1 MKKEIFTDKQLKV
14 LELYVQLEITKFST
28 KKKNLYSEIQKRTK
42 YNLNTITSWIR
53 RYLEKYKEIR
63 KEIQEEKNAKISNFE
78 GLTEKQTKYV
88 MFRMCGF
95 SKEEAKLEA
104 GYSEKTKAANIE
116 KNPKIIGTI
125 VELREKL
132 KDDVRYGVMAN
143 LNALV
148 TIRDEGIKGVERVE
162 YTDSSTPD
170 GHSIIKT
177 VVKEKQFIASATA
190 TRIINEM
197 LGYKLTDELKLEEAK
212 KKEKAGQLVLIES
225 GTVRRFSELRVRRAQ
240 KTSILGKISSLPK
253 NNLYTR
259 GGKMQQVLATEN
271 RIAKLFQFSERKVR
285 DYFKAARIA
294 PGKYD
299 LLQVIEIFVEKNSG
313 KDETAELKRADKD
326 LKEYKLQILKKEYH
340 HESDVVRIVSN
351 MNYNFKSK
359 LMAIPSKISVQ
370 LLNKNNQLEIEDIL
384 KKAVINVLEELVD
397 YKYEES
403 EFGED
408 EDTGETY
415 NKID

>member
-116 KNPKIIGTI
+116 KNPKIIETL

-212 KKEKAGQLVLIES
+212 KKEKAGQLVLIE
-225 GTVRRFSELRVRRAQ
+225 
-240 KTSILGKISSLPK
+240 
-253 NNLYTR
+253 
-259 GGKMQQVLATEN
+259 
-271 RIAKLFQFSERKVR
+271 
-285 DYFKAARIA
+285 
-294 PGKYD
+294 
-299 LLQVIEIFVEKNSG
+299 
-313 KDETAELKRADKD
+313 
-326 LKEYKLQILKKEYH
+326 
-340 HESDVVRIVSN
+340 
-351 MNYNFKSK
+351 
-359 LMAIPSKISVQ
+359 
-370 LLNKNNQLEIEDIL
+370 
-384 KKAVINVLEELVD
+384 
-397 YKYEES
+397 
-403 EFGED
+403 
-408 EDTGETY
+408 
-415 NKID
+415 

>member
-95 SKEEAKLEA
+95 GKEESKTKA

-116 KNPKIIGTI
+116 KNPKIIGTL

-148 TIRDEGIKGVERVE
+148 PIRDEGIKGVERVE

-212 KKEKAGQLVLIES
+212 KKEKAGQLVLIE
-225 GTVRRFSELRVRRAQ
+225 
-240 KTSILGKISSLPK
+240 
-253 NNLYTR
+253 
-259 GGKMQQVLATEN
+259 
-271 RIAKLFQFSERKVR
+271 
-285 DYFKAARIA
+285 
-294 PGKYD
+294 
-299 LLQVIEIFVEKNSG
+299 
-313 KDETAELKRADKD
+313 
-326 LKEYKLQILKKEYH
+326 
-340 HESDVVRIVSN
+340 
-351 MNYNFKSK
+351 
-359 LMAIPSKISVQ
+359 
-370 LLNKNNQLEIEDIL
+370 
-384 KKAVINVLEELVD
+384 
-397 YKYEES
+397 
-403 EFGED
+403 
-408 EDTGETY
+408 
-415 NKID
+415 

>member
-116 KNPKIIGTI
+116 KNPKIIGTL

-170 GHSIIKT
+170 GHSIIKA

-212 KKEKAGQLVLIES
+212 KKEKAGQLVLIE
-225 GTVRRFSELRVRRAQ
+225 
-240 KTSILGKISSLPK
+240 
-253 NNLYTR
+253 
-259 GGKMQQVLATEN
+259 
-271 RIAKLFQFSERKVR
+271 
-285 DYFKAARIA
+285 
-294 PGKYD
+294 
-299 LLQVIEIFVEKNSG
+299 
-313 KDETAELKRADKD
+313 
-326 LKEYKLQILKKEYH
+326 
-340 HESDVVRIVSN
+340 
-351 MNYNFKSK
+351 
-359 LMAIPSKISVQ
+359 
-370 LLNKNNQLEIEDIL
+370 
-384 KKAVINVLEELVD
+384 
-397 YKYEES
+397 
-403 EFGED
+403 
-408 EDTGETY
+408 
-415 NKID
+415 

>member
-14 LELYVQLEITKFST
+14 LELYIQLEITKFST

-53 RYLEKYKEIR
+53 RYLENYKEIR

-78 GLTEKQTKYV
+78 GLTEKQTKYL

-95 SKEEAKLEA
+95 SKEEAKLKA

-116 KNPKIIGTI
+116 KNPKIIGTL

-148 TIRDEGIKGVERVE
+148 TIRDEGIKGVETVE

-177 VVKEKQFIASATA
+177 VRKEKQFIASATA

-212 KKEKAGQLVLIES
+212 KKEKAGQLVLIE
-225 GTVRRFSELRVRRAQ
+225 
-240 KTSILGKISSLPK
+240 
-253 NNLYTR
+253 
-259 GGKMQQVLATEN
+259 
-271 RIAKLFQFSERKVR
+271 
-285 DYFKAARIA
+285 
-294 PGKYD
+294 
-299 LLQVIEIFVEKNSG
+299 
-313 KDETAELKRADKD
+313 
-326 LKEYKLQILKKEYH
+326 
-340 HESDVVRIVSN
+340 
-351 MNYNFKSK
+351 
-359 LMAIPSKISVQ
+359 
-370 LLNKNNQLEIEDIL
+370 
-384 KKAVINVLEELVD
+384 
-397 YKYEES
+397 
-403 EFGED
+403 
-408 EDTGETY
+408 
-415 NKID
+415 

>member
-104 GYSEKTKAANIE
+104 GYSEKTKAADIE
-116 KNPKIIGTI
+116 KNPKIIGTL

-212 KKEKAGQLVLIES
+212 KKEKAGQLVLIE
-225 GTVRRFSELRVRRAQ
+225 
-240 KTSILGKISSLPK
+240 
-253 NNLYTR
+253 
-259 GGKMQQVLATEN
+259 
-271 RIAKLFQFSERKVR
+271 
-285 DYFKAARIA
+285 
-294 PGKYD
+294 
-299 LLQVIEIFVEKNSG
+299 
-313 KDETAELKRADKD
+313 
-326 LKEYKLQILKKEYH
+326 
-340 HESDVVRIVSN
+340 
-351 MNYNFKSK
+351 
-359 LMAIPSKISVQ
+359 
-370 LLNKNNQLEIEDIL
+370 
-384 KKAVINVLEELVD
+384 
-397 YKYEES
+397 
-403 EFGED
+403 
-408 EDTGETY
+408 
-415 NKID
+415 

>member
-116 KNPKIIGTI
+116 KNPKIIGTL

-132 KDDVRYGVMAN
+132 KDDVRYGVMAS

-212 KKEKAGQLVLIES
+212 KKEKAGQLVLIE
-225 GTVRRFSELRVRRAQ
+225 
-240 KTSILGKISSLPK
+240 
-253 NNLYTR
+253 
-259 GGKMQQVLATEN
+259 
-271 RIAKLFQFSERKVR
+271 
-285 DYFKAARIA
+285 
-294 PGKYD
+294 
-299 LLQVIEIFVEKNSG
+299 
-313 KDETAELKRADKD
+313 
-326 LKEYKLQILKKEYH
+326 
-340 HESDVVRIVSN
+340 
-351 MNYNFKSK
+351 
-359 LMAIPSKISVQ
+359 
-370 LLNKNNQLEIEDIL
+370 
-384 KKAVINVLEELVD
+384 
-397 YKYEES
+397 
-403 EFGED
+403 
-408 EDTGETY
+408 
-415 NKID
+415 

>member
-63 KEIQEEKNAKISNFE
+63 KEVQEEKNAKISNFE

-212 KKEKAGQLVLIES
+212 KKEKAGQLVLIE
-225 GTVRRFSELRVRRAQ
+225 
-240 KTSILGKISSLPK
+240 
-253 NNLYTR
+253 
-259 GGKMQQVLATEN
+259 
-271 RIAKLFQFSERKVR
+271 
-285 DYFKAARIA
+285 
-294 PGKYD
+294 
-299 LLQVIEIFVEKNSG
+299 
-313 KDETAELKRADKD
+313 
-326 LKEYKLQILKKEYH
+326 
-340 HESDVVRIVSN
+340 
-351 MNYNFKSK
+351 
-359 LMAIPSKISVQ
+359 
-370 LLNKNNQLEIEDIL
+370 
-384 KKAVINVLEELVD
+384 
-397 YKYEES
+397 
-403 EFGED
+403 
-408 EDTGETY
+408 
-415 NKID
+415 

>member
-116 KNPKIIGTI
+116 KNPKIIGTL

-197 LGYKLTDELKLEEAK
+197 LGYKLTDELKLEEEK
-212 KKEKAGQLVLIES
+212 KKEKAGQLVLIE
-225 GTVRRFSELRVRRAQ
+225 
-240 KTSILGKISSLPK
+240 
-253 NNLYTR
+253 
-259 GGKMQQVLATEN
+259 
-271 RIAKLFQFSERKVR
+271 
-285 DYFKAARIA
+285 
-294 PGKYD
+294 
-299 LLQVIEIFVEKNSG
+299 
-313 KDETAELKRADKD
+313 
-326 LKEYKLQILKKEYH
+326 
-340 HESDVVRIVSN
+340 
-351 MNYNFKSK
+351 
-359 LMAIPSKISVQ
+359 
-370 LLNKNNQLEIEDIL
+370 
-384 KKAVINVLEELVD
+384 
-397 YKYEES
+397 
-403 EFGED
+403 
-408 EDTGETY
+408 
-415 NKID
+415 

>member
-1 MKKEIFTDKQLKV
+1 MKKETFTDKQLKV

-116 KNPKIIGTI
+116 KNPKIIGTL

-212 KKEKAGQLVLIES
+212 KKEKAGQLVLIE
-225 GTVRRFSELRVRRAQ
+225 
-240 KTSILGKISSLPK
+240 
-253 NNLYTR
+253 
-259 GGKMQQVLATEN
+259 
-271 RIAKLFQFSERKVR
+271 
-285 DYFKAARIA
+285 
-294 PGKYD
+294 
-299 LLQVIEIFVEKNSG
+299 
-313 KDETAELKRADKD
+313 
-326 LKEYKLQILKKEYH
+326 
-340 HESDVVRIVSN
+340 
-351 MNYNFKSK
+351 
-359 LMAIPSKISVQ
+359 
-370 LLNKNNQLEIEDIL
+370 
-384 KKAVINVLEELVD
+384 
-397 YKYEES
+397 
-403 EFGED
+403 
-408 EDTGETY
+408 
-415 NKID
+415 

>member
-63 KEIQEEKNAKISNFE
+63 KEIQDEKNAKISNFE

-116 KNPKIIGTI
+116 KNPKIIGTL

-212 KKEKAGQLVLIES
+212 KKEKAGQLVLIE
-225 GTVRRFSELRVRRAQ
+225 
-240 KTSILGKISSLPK
+240 
-253 NNLYTR
+253 
-259 GGKMQQVLATEN
+259 
-271 RIAKLFQFSERKVR
+271 
-285 DYFKAARIA
+285 
-294 PGKYD
+294 
-299 LLQVIEIFVEKNSG
+299 
-313 KDETAELKRADKD
+313 
-326 LKEYKLQILKKEYH
+326 
-340 HESDVVRIVSN
+340 
-351 MNYNFKSK
+351 
-359 LMAIPSKISVQ
+359 
-370 LLNKNNQLEIEDIL
+370 
-384 KKAVINVLEELVD
+384 
-397 YKYEES
+397 
-403 EFGED
+403 
-408 EDTGETY
+408 
-415 NKID
+415 

>member
-78 GLTEKQTKYV
+78 GLTDKQTKYL

-116 KNPKIIGTI
+116 KNPKIIGTL

-212 KKEKAGQLVLIES
+212 KKEKAGQLVLIE
-225 GTVRRFSELRVRRAQ
+225 
-240 KTSILGKISSLPK
+240 
-253 NNLYTR
+253 
-259 GGKMQQVLATEN
+259 
-271 RIAKLFQFSERKVR
+271 
-285 DYFKAARIA
+285 
-294 PGKYD
+294 
-299 LLQVIEIFVEKNSG
+299 
-313 KDETAELKRADKD
+313 
-326 LKEYKLQILKKEYH
+326 
-340 HESDVVRIVSN
+340 
-351 MNYNFKSK
+351 
-359 LMAIPSKISVQ
+359 
-370 LLNKNNQLEIEDIL
+370 
-384 KKAVINVLEELVD
+384 
-397 YKYEES
+397 
-403 EFGED
+403 
-408 EDTGETY
+408 
-415 NKID
+415 

>member
-1 MKKEIFTDKQLKV
+1 MKKEIFTDKQLKI

-28 KKKNLYSEIQKRTK
+28 KKKKLYSEIQKRTK

-116 KNPKIIGTI
+116 KNPKIIGTL

-170 GHSIIKT
+170 GHSIIKA

-212 KKEKAGQLVLIES
+212 KKEKAGQLVLIE
-225 GTVRRFSELRVRRAQ
+225 
-240 KTSILGKISSLPK
+240 
-253 NNLYTR
+253 
-259 GGKMQQVLATEN
+259 
-271 RIAKLFQFSERKVR
+271 
-285 DYFKAARIA
+285 
-294 PGKYD
+294 
-299 LLQVIEIFVEKNSG
+299 
-313 KDETAELKRADKD
+313 
-326 LKEYKLQILKKEYH
+326 
-340 HESDVVRIVSN
+340 
-351 MNYNFKSK
+351 
-359 LMAIPSKISVQ
+359 
-370 LLNKNNQLEIEDIL
+370 
-384 KKAVINVLEELVD
+384 
-397 YKYEES
+397 
-403 EFGED
+403 
-408 EDTGETY
+408 
-415 NKID
+415 

>member
-116 KNPKIIGTI
+116 KNPKIIGTL

-212 KKEKAGQLVLIES
+212 KKEKVGQLVLIE
-225 GTVRRFSELRVRRAQ
+225 
-240 KTSILGKISSLPK
+240 
-253 NNLYTR
+253 
-259 GGKMQQVLATEN
+259 
-271 RIAKLFQFSERKVR
+271 
-285 DYFKAARIA
+285 
-294 PGKYD
+294 
-299 LLQVIEIFVEKNSG
+299 
-313 KDETAELKRADKD
+313 
-326 LKEYKLQILKKEYH
+326 
-340 HESDVVRIVSN
+340 
-351 MNYNFKSK
+351 
-359 LMAIPSKISVQ
+359 
-370 LLNKNNQLEIEDIL
+370 
-384 KKAVINVLEELVD
+384 
-397 YKYEES
+397 
-403 EFGED
+403 
-408 EDTGETY
+408 
-415 NKID
+415 

>member
-53 RYLEKYKEIR
+53 RYLENYKEIR

-212 KKEKAGQLVLIES
+212 KKEKAGQLVLIE
-225 GTVRRFSELRVRRAQ
+225 
-240 KTSILGKISSLPK
+240 
-253 NNLYTR
+253 
-259 GGKMQQVLATEN
+259 
-271 RIAKLFQFSERKVR
+271 
-285 DYFKAARIA
+285 
-294 PGKYD
+294 
-299 LLQVIEIFVEKNSG
+299 
-313 KDETAELKRADKD
+313 
-326 LKEYKLQILKKEYH
+326 
-340 HESDVVRIVSN
+340 
-351 MNYNFKSK
+351 
-359 LMAIPSKISVQ
+359 
-370 LLNKNNQLEIEDIL
+370 
-384 KKAVINVLEELVD
+384 
-397 YKYEES
+397 
-403 EFGED
+403 
-408 EDTGETY
+408 
-415 NKID
+415 

>member
-116 KNPKIIGTI
+116 KNPKIIGTL

-132 KDDVRYGVMAN
+132 KDDIRYGVMAN

-212 KKEKAGQLVLIES
+212 KKEKAGQLVLIE
-225 GTVRRFSELRVRRAQ
+225 
-240 KTSILGKISSLPK
+240 
-253 NNLYTR
+253 
-259 GGKMQQVLATEN
+259 
-271 RIAKLFQFSERKVR
+271 
-285 DYFKAARIA
+285 
-294 PGKYD
+294 
-299 LLQVIEIFVEKNSG
+299 
-313 KDETAELKRADKD
+313 
-326 LKEYKLQILKKEYH
+326 
-340 HESDVVRIVSN
+340 
-351 MNYNFKSK
+351 
-359 LMAIPSKISVQ
+359 
-370 LLNKNNQLEIEDIL
+370 
-384 KKAVINVLEELVD
+384 
-397 YKYEES
+397 
-403 EFGED
+403 
-408 EDTGETY
+408 
-415 NKID
+415 

>member
-1 MKKEIFTDKQLKV
+1 MKKETFSKEQLTV
-14 LELYVQLEITKFST
+14 MEIYIELELTKFST

-116 KNPKIIGTI
+116 KNPKIIGTL

-212 KKEKAGQLVLIES
+212 KKEKEKQLVL
-225 GTVRRFSELRVRRAQ
+225 
-240 KTSILGKISSLPK
+240 
-253 NNLYTR
+253 
-259 GGKMQQVLATEN
+259 
-271 RIAKLFQFSERKVR
+271 
-285 DYFKAARIA
+285 
-294 PGKYD
+294 
-299 LLQVIEIFVEKNSG
+299 
-313 KDETAELKRADKD
+313 
-326 LKEYKLQILKKEYH
+326 
-340 HESDVVRIVSN
+340 
-351 MNYNFKSK
+351 
-359 LMAIPSKISVQ
+359 
-370 LLNKNNQLEIEDIL
+370 LE
-384 KKAVINVLEELVD
+384 
-397 YKYEES
+397 
-403 EFGED
+403 
-408 EDTGETY
+408 
-415 NKID
+415 

>member
-116 KNPKIIGTI
+116 KNPKIIGTL

-177 VVKEKQFIASATA
+177 AVKEKQFIASATA

-212 KKEKAGQLVLIES
+212 KKEKAGQLVLIE
-225 GTVRRFSELRVRRAQ
+225 
-240 KTSILGKISSLPK
+240 
-253 NNLYTR
+253 
-259 GGKMQQVLATEN
+259 
-271 RIAKLFQFSERKVR
+271 
-285 DYFKAARIA
+285 
-294 PGKYD
+294 
-299 LLQVIEIFVEKNSG
+299 
-313 KDETAELKRADKD
+313 
-326 LKEYKLQILKKEYH
+326 
-340 HESDVVRIVSN
+340 
-351 MNYNFKSK
+351 
-359 LMAIPSKISVQ
+359 
-370 LLNKNNQLEIEDIL
+370 
-384 KKAVINVLEELVD
+384 
-397 YKYEES
+397 
-403 EFGED
+403 
-408 EDTGETY
+408 
-415 NKID
+415 

>member
-116 KNPKIIGTI
+116 KNPKIIGTL

-212 KKEKAGQLVLIES
+212 KKEKAGQLVLI
-225 GTVRRFSELRVRRAQ
+225 
-240 KTSILGKISSLPK
+240 
-253 NNLYTR
+253 
-259 GGKMQQVLATEN
+259 
-271 RIAKLFQFSERKVR
+271 
-285 DYFKAARIA
+285 
-294 PGKYD
+294 
-299 LLQVIEIFVEKNSG
+299 
-313 KDETAELKRADKD
+313 
-326 LKEYKLQILKKEYH
+326 
-340 HESDVVRIVSN
+340 
-351 MNYNFKSK
+351 
-359 LMAIPSKISVQ
+359 
-370 LLNKNNQLEIEDIL
+370 
-384 KKAVINVLEELVD
+384 
-397 YKYEES
+397 
-403 EFGED
+403 
-408 EDTGETY
+408 
-415 NKID
+415 

>member
-1 MKKEIFTDKQLKV
+1 MKKEKFTDKQLKV
-14 LELYVQLEITKFST
+14 LELYIQLEITRFST

-53 RYLEKYKEIR
+53 RYLENYKEIR

-78 GLTEKQTKYV
+78 GLTEKQTKYL

-95 SKEEAKLEA
+95 SKEEAKLKA

-116 KNPKIIGTI
+116 KNPKIIGTL

-148 TIRDEGIKGVERVE
+148 TIRDEGIKGVETVE

-177 VVKEKQFIASATA
+177 VRKEKQFIASATA

-212 KKEKAGQLVLIES
+212 KKEKAGQLVLIE
-225 GTVRRFSELRVRRAQ
+225 
-240 KTSILGKISSLPK
+240 
-253 NNLYTR
+253 
-259 GGKMQQVLATEN
+259 
-271 RIAKLFQFSERKVR
+271 
-285 DYFKAARIA
+285 
-294 PGKYD
+294 
-299 LLQVIEIFVEKNSG
+299 
-313 KDETAELKRADKD
+313 
-326 LKEYKLQILKKEYH
+326 
-340 HESDVVRIVSN
+340 
-351 MNYNFKSK
+351 
-359 LMAIPSKISVQ
+359 
-370 LLNKNNQLEIEDIL
+370 
-384 KKAVINVLEELVD
+384 
-397 YKYEES
+397 
-403 EFGED
+403 
-408 EDTGETY
+408 
-415 NKID
+415 

>member
-1 MKKEIFTDKQLKV
+1 MKKEIFTDKQLKI

-28 KKKNLYSEIQKRTK
+28 KKKKLYSEIQKRTK

-116 KNPKIIGTI
+116 KNPKIIGTL

-212 KKEKAGQLVLIES
+212 KKEKAGQLVLIE
-225 GTVRRFSELRVRRAQ
+225 
-240 KTSILGKISSLPK
+240 
-253 NNLYTR
+253 
-259 GGKMQQVLATEN
+259 
-271 RIAKLFQFSERKVR
+271 
-285 DYFKAARIA
+285 
-294 PGKYD
+294 
-299 LLQVIEIFVEKNSG
+299 
-313 KDETAELKRADKD
+313 
-326 LKEYKLQILKKEYH
+326 
-340 HESDVVRIVSN
+340 
-351 MNYNFKSK
+351 
-359 LMAIPSKISVQ
+359 
-370 LLNKNNQLEIEDIL
+370 
-384 KKAVINVLEELVD
+384 
-397 YKYEES
+397 
-403 EFGED
+403 
-408 EDTGETY
+408 
-415 NKID
+415 

>member
-28 KKKNLYSEIQKRTK
+28 KKKSLYSEIQKRTK

-78 GLTEKQTKYV
+78 GLTDKQTKYL

-116 KNPKIIGTI
+116 KNPKIIGTL

-148 TIRDEGIKGVERVE
+148 TIRDEGIKGVETVE

-177 VVKEKQFIASATA
+177 VRKEKQFIASATA

-197 LGYKLTDELKLEEAK
+197 LGYRLTDELKLEEAK
-212 KKEKAGQLVLIES
+212 KKEKAGQLVLIE
-225 GTVRRFSELRVRRAQ
+225 
-240 KTSILGKISSLPK
+240 
-253 NNLYTR
+253 
-259 GGKMQQVLATEN
+259 
-271 RIAKLFQFSERKVR
+271 
-285 DYFKAARIA
+285 
-294 PGKYD
+294 
-299 LLQVIEIFVEKNSG
+299 
-313 KDETAELKRADKD
+313 
-326 LKEYKLQILKKEYH
+326 
-340 HESDVVRIVSN
+340 
-351 MNYNFKSK
+351 
-359 LMAIPSKISVQ
+359 
-370 LLNKNNQLEIEDIL
+370 
-384 KKAVINVLEELVD
+384 
-397 YKYEES
+397 
-403 EFGED
+403 
-408 EDTGETY
+408 
-415 NKID
+415 

>member
-1 MKKEIFTDKQLKV
+1 MSKSDNFNEKQLKV
-14 LELYVQLEITKFST
+14 LEIYVELELIKFS
-28 KKKNLYSEIQKRTK
+28 KKKKDFYDEIQKRTK

-63 KEIQEEKNAKISNFE
+63 KEIQEEKNAKICNFE
-78 GLTEKQTKYV
+78 GLTEKQTKYF

-143 LNALV
+143 LNAIV

-212 KKEKAGQLVLIES
+212 KKEKAGQLVLIE
-225 GTVRRFSELRVRRAQ
+225 
-240 KTSILGKISSLPK
+240 
-253 NNLYTR
+253 
-259 GGKMQQVLATEN
+259 
-271 RIAKLFQFSERKVR
+271 
-285 DYFKAARIA
+285 
-294 PGKYD
+294 
-299 LLQVIEIFVEKNSG
+299 
-313 KDETAELKRADKD
+313 
-326 LKEYKLQILKKEYH
+326 
-340 HESDVVRIVSN
+340 
-351 MNYNFKSK
+351 
-359 LMAIPSKISVQ
+359 
-370 LLNKNNQLEIEDIL
+370 
-384 KKAVINVLEELVD
+384 
-397 YKYEES
+397 
-403 EFGED
+403 
-408 EDTGETY
+408 
-415 NKID
+415 

>member
-170 GHSIIKT
+170 GHSIIKA

-212 KKEKAGQLVLIES
+212 KKEKAGQLVLIE
-225 GTVRRFSELRVRRAQ
+225 
-240 KTSILGKISSLPK
+240 
-253 NNLYTR
+253 
-259 GGKMQQVLATEN
+259 
-271 RIAKLFQFSERKVR
+271 
-285 DYFKAARIA
+285 
-294 PGKYD
+294 
-299 LLQVIEIFVEKNSG
+299 
-313 KDETAELKRADKD
+313 
-326 LKEYKLQILKKEYH
+326 
-340 HESDVVRIVSN
+340 
-351 MNYNFKSK
+351 
-359 LMAIPSKISVQ
+359 
-370 LLNKNNQLEIEDIL
+370 
-384 KKAVINVLEELVD
+384 
-397 YKYEES
+397 
-403 EFGED
+403 
-408 EDTGETY
+408 
-415 NKID
+415 

>member
-53 RYLEKYKEIR
+53 RYLENYKEIR

-116 KNPKIIGTI
+116 KNPKIIGTL

-212 KKEKAGQLVLIES
+212 KKEKAGQLVLIE
-225 GTVRRFSELRVRRAQ
+225 
-240 KTSILGKISSLPK
+240 
-253 NNLYTR
+253 
-259 GGKMQQVLATEN
+259 
-271 RIAKLFQFSERKVR
+271 
-285 DYFKAARIA
+285 
-294 PGKYD
+294 
-299 LLQVIEIFVEKNSG
+299 
-313 KDETAELKRADKD
+313 
-326 LKEYKLQILKKEYH
+326 
-340 HESDVVRIVSN
+340 
-351 MNYNFKSK
+351 
-359 LMAIPSKISVQ
+359 
-370 LLNKNNQLEIEDIL
+370 
-384 KKAVINVLEELVD
+384 
-397 YKYEES
+397 
-403 EFGED
+403 
-408 EDTGETY
+408 
-415 NKID
+415 

>member
-1 MKKEIFTDKQLKV
+1 MKKETFSKEQLTV
-14 LELYVQLEITKFST
+14 MEIYIELELTKFSN
-28 KKKNLYSEIQKRTK
+28 KKKDLYSEIQKRTK
-42 YNLNTITSWIR
+42 HNLNTITSWIR

-116 KNPKIIGTI
+116 KNPKIIGTL

-212 KKEKAGQLVLIES
+212 KKEKAGQLVLIE
-225 GTVRRFSELRVRRAQ
+225 
-240 KTSILGKISSLPK
+240 
-253 NNLYTR
+253 
-259 GGKMQQVLATEN
+259 
-271 RIAKLFQFSERKVR
+271 
-285 DYFKAARIA
+285 
-294 PGKYD
+294 
-299 LLQVIEIFVEKNSG
+299 
-313 KDETAELKRADKD
+313 
-326 LKEYKLQILKKEYH
+326 
-340 HESDVVRIVSN
+340 
-351 MNYNFKSK
+351 
-359 LMAIPSKISVQ
+359 
-370 LLNKNNQLEIEDIL
+370 
-384 KKAVINVLEELVD
+384 
-397 YKYEES
+397 
-403 EFGED
+403 
-408 EDTGETY
+408 
-415 NKID
+415 

>member
-1 MKKEIFTDKQLKV
+1 MKKEKFTDKQLKV
-14 LELYVQLEITKFST
+14 LELYIQLEITKFST
-28 KKKNLYSEIQKRTK
+28 KKKNLYSEIQKR
-42 YNLNTITSWIR
+42 TITSWIR

-78 GLTEKQTKYV
+78 GLTEKQTKYL

-116 KNPKIIGTI
+116 KNPKIIGTL

-148 TIRDEGIKGVERVE
+148 TIRDEGIKGIETVE

-177 VVKEKQFIASATA
+177 VRKEKQFIASATA

-212 KKEKAGQLVLIES
+212 KKEKAGQLVLIE
-225 GTVRRFSELRVRRAQ
+225 
-240 KTSILGKISSLPK
+240 
-253 NNLYTR
+253 
-259 GGKMQQVLATEN
+259 
-271 RIAKLFQFSERKVR
+271 
-285 DYFKAARIA
+285 
-294 PGKYD
+294 
-299 LLQVIEIFVEKNSG
+299 
-313 KDETAELKRADKD
+313 
-326 LKEYKLQILKKEYH
+326 
-340 HESDVVRIVSN
+340 
-351 MNYNFKSK
+351 
-359 LMAIPSKISVQ
+359 
-370 LLNKNNQLEIEDIL
+370 
-384 KKAVINVLEELVD
+384 
-397 YKYEES
+397 
-403 EFGED
+403 
-408 EDTGETY
+408 
-415 NKID
+415 

>member
-116 KNPKIIGTI
+116 KNPKIIGTL

-212 KKEKAGQLVLIES
+212 KKEKAGQLILIE
-225 GTVRRFSELRVRRAQ
+225 
-240 KTSILGKISSLPK
+240 
-253 NNLYTR
+253 
-259 GGKMQQVLATEN
+259 
-271 RIAKLFQFSERKVR
+271 
-285 DYFKAARIA
+285 
-294 PGKYD
+294 
-299 LLQVIEIFVEKNSG
+299 
-313 KDETAELKRADKD
+313 
-326 LKEYKLQILKKEYH
+326 
-340 HESDVVRIVSN
+340 
-351 MNYNFKSK
+351 
-359 LMAIPSKISVQ
+359 
-370 LLNKNNQLEIEDIL
+370 
-384 KKAVINVLEELVD
+384 
-397 YKYEES
+397 
-403 EFGED
+403 
-408 EDTGETY
+408 
-415 NKID
+415 

>member
-212 KKEKAGQLVLIES
+212 KKEKAGQLVLIE
-225 GTVRRFSELRVRRAQ
+225 
-240 KTSILGKISSLPK
+240 
-253 NNLYTR
+253 
-259 GGKMQQVLATEN
+259 
-271 RIAKLFQFSERKVR
+271 
-285 DYFKAARIA
+285 
-294 PGKYD
+294 
-299 LLQVIEIFVEKNSG
+299 
-313 KDETAELKRADKD
+313 
-326 LKEYKLQILKKEYH
+326 
-340 HESDVVRIVSN
+340 
-351 MNYNFKSK
+351 
-359 LMAIPSKISVQ
+359 
-370 LLNKNNQLEIEDIL
+370 
-384 KKAVINVLEELVD
+384 
-397 YKYEES
+397 
-403 EFGED
+403 
-408 EDTGETY
+408 
-415 NKID
+415 

>member
-1 MKKEIFTDKQLKV
+1 MKKEKFTDKQLKV
-14 LELYVQLEITKFST
+14 LELYIQLEITKFST

-78 GLTEKQTKYV
+78 GLTEKQTKYL

-95 SKEEAKLEA
+95 SKEEAKLKA

-116 KNPKIIGTI
+116 KNPKIIGTL

-148 TIRDEGIKGVERVE
+148 TIRDEGIKGVETVE

-177 VVKEKQFIASATA
+177 VRKEKQFIASATA

-212 KKEKAGQLVLIES
+212 KKEKAGQLVLIE
-225 GTVRRFSELRVRRAQ
+225 
-240 KTSILGKISSLPK
+240 
-253 NNLYTR
+253 
-259 GGKMQQVLATEN
+259 
-271 RIAKLFQFSERKVR
+271 
-285 DYFKAARIA
+285 
-294 PGKYD
+294 
-299 LLQVIEIFVEKNSG
+299 
-313 KDETAELKRADKD
+313 
-326 LKEYKLQILKKEYH
+326 
-340 HESDVVRIVSN
+340 
-351 MNYNFKSK
+351 
-359 LMAIPSKISVQ
+359 
-370 LLNKNNQLEIEDIL
+370 
-384 KKAVINVLEELVD
+384 
-397 YKYEES
+397 
-403 EFGED
+403 
-408 EDTGETY
+408 
-415 NKID
+415 

>member
-197 LGYKLTDELKLEEAK
+197 LGYKLTDELTLEEAK
-212 KKEKAGQLVLIES
+212 KKEKAGQLVLIE
-225 GTVRRFSELRVRRAQ
+225 
-240 KTSILGKISSLPK
+240 
-253 NNLYTR
+253 
-259 GGKMQQVLATEN
+259 
-271 RIAKLFQFSERKVR
+271 
-285 DYFKAARIA
+285 
-294 PGKYD
+294 
-299 LLQVIEIFVEKNSG
+299 
-313 KDETAELKRADKD
+313 
-326 LKEYKLQILKKEYH
+326 
-340 HESDVVRIVSN
+340 
-351 MNYNFKSK
+351 
-359 LMAIPSKISVQ
+359 
-370 LLNKNNQLEIEDIL
+370 
-384 KKAVINVLEELVD
+384 
-397 YKYEES
+397 
-403 EFGED
+403 
-408 EDTGETY
+408 
-415 NKID
+415 

>member
-1 MKKEIFTDKQLKV
+1 MKKEKFTDKQLKV
-14 LELYVQLEITKFST
+14 LELYIQLEITKFST

-53 RYLEKYKEIR
+53 RYLENYKEIR

-95 SKEEAKLEA
+95 SKEEAKLKA

-116 KNPKIIGTI
+116 KNPKIIGTL

-132 KDDVRYGVMAN
+132 KDDVRYGIMAN

-148 TIRDEGIKGVERVE
+148 TIRDEGIKGVETVE

-177 VVKEKQFIASATA
+177 VRKEKQFIASATA

-212 KKEKAGQLVLIES
+212 KKEKAGQLVLIE
-225 GTVRRFSELRVRRAQ
+225 
-240 KTSILGKISSLPK
+240 
-253 NNLYTR
+253 
-259 GGKMQQVLATEN
+259 
-271 RIAKLFQFSERKVR
+271 
-285 DYFKAARIA
+285 
-294 PGKYD
+294 
-299 LLQVIEIFVEKNSG
+299 
-313 KDETAELKRADKD
+313 
-326 LKEYKLQILKKEYH
+326 
-340 HESDVVRIVSN
+340 
-351 MNYNFKSK
+351 
-359 LMAIPSKISVQ
+359 
-370 LLNKNNQLEIEDIL
+370 
-384 KKAVINVLEELVD
+384 
-397 YKYEES
+397 
-403 EFGED
+403 
-408 EDTGETY
+408 
-415 NKID
+415 

>member
-42 YNLNTITSWIR
+42 YNLNTITSWIG

-63 KEIQEEKNAKISNFE
+63 KEIQEEKNAKMSNFE

-212 KKEKAGQLVLIES
+212 KKEKAGQLVLIE
-225 GTVRRFSELRVRRAQ
+225 
-240 KTSILGKISSLPK
+240 
-253 NNLYTR
+253 
-259 GGKMQQVLATEN
+259 
-271 RIAKLFQFSERKVR
+271 
-285 DYFKAARIA
+285 
-294 PGKYD
+294 
-299 LLQVIEIFVEKNSG
+299 
-313 KDETAELKRADKD
+313 
-326 LKEYKLQILKKEYH
+326 
-340 HESDVVRIVSN
+340 
-351 MNYNFKSK
+351 
-359 LMAIPSKISVQ
+359 
-370 LLNKNNQLEIEDIL
+370 
-384 KKAVINVLEELVD
+384 
-397 YKYEES
+397 
-403 EFGED
+403 
-408 EDTGETY
+408 
-415 NKID
+415 

>member
-104 GYSEKTKAANIE
+104 GYSEKTKAAIIE
-116 KNPKIIGTI
+116 KNPKIIGTL

-212 KKEKAGQLVLIES
+212 KKEKAGQLVLIE
-225 GTVRRFSELRVRRAQ
+225 
-240 KTSILGKISSLPK
+240 
-253 NNLYTR
+253 
-259 GGKMQQVLATEN
+259 
-271 RIAKLFQFSERKVR
+271 
-285 DYFKAARIA
+285 
-294 PGKYD
+294 
-299 LLQVIEIFVEKNSG
+299 
-313 KDETAELKRADKD
+313 
-326 LKEYKLQILKKEYH
+326 
-340 HESDVVRIVSN
+340 
-351 MNYNFKSK
+351 
-359 LMAIPSKISVQ
+359 
-370 LLNKNNQLEIEDIL
+370 
-384 KKAVINVLEELVD
+384 
-397 YKYEES
+397 
-403 EFGED
+403 
-408 EDTGETY
+408 
-415 NKID
+415 